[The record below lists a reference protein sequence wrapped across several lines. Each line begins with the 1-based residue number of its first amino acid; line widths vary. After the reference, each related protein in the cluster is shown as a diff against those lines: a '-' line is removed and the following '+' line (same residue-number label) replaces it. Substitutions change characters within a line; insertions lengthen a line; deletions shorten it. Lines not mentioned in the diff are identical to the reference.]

1 MLSAETH
8 LDTNLSLFLRVVL
21 GIAVLAVCG
30 TSSSYVPPR
39 WCRMANFPCIYADFI
54 DIKISSYWLV
64 WNDCKDARLFFMF
77 CS

>member
-1 MLSAETH
+1 VLSAETH

-39 WCRMANFPCIYADFI
+39 WCRMANF
-54 DIKISSYWLV
+54 SYTLLV
-64 WNDCKDARLFFMF
+64 DLE
-77 CS
+77 